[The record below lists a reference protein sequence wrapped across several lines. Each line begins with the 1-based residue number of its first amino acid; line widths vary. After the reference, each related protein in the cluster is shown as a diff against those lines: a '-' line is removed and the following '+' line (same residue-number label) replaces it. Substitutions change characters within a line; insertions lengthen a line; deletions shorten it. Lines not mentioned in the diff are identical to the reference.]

1 LIARRPFVAWA
12 VVGVLMGFALTP
24 LFLIALPLTIIG
36 IIVVGRRAR
45 EPDDMLGM
53 VCGVGL
59 VLLLSSSAALRLA
72 GLAAMVAGIG
82 LHALIG
88 RLGRRSPRR

>member
-1 LIARRPFVAWA
+1 LIARRPFVAWV

-24 LFLIALPLTIIG
+24 LFLIALPLTIIA

-45 EPDDMLGM
+45 EPDDVLGRA
-53 VCGVGL
+53 CGVGL
-59 VLLLSSSAALRLA
+59 VLLLNSSATIRLVGAAAL
-72 GLAAMVAGIG
+72 VAGIG

-88 RLGRRSPRR
+88 RLERRPR

>member
-1 LIARRPFVAWA
+1 MAWV

-24 LFLIALPLTIIG
+24 MFLIALPLTIIA

-45 EPDDMLGM
+45 EPDDVLG
-53 VCGVGL
+53 VACGVGL

-72 GLAAMVAGIG
+72 GAAALVAGIG

-88 RLGRRSPRR
+88 RLSRRTR

>member
-1 LIARRPFVAWA
+1 MIARRPFVAWV
-12 VVGVLMGFALTP
+12 VVGVLMGLSLTP
-24 LFLIALPLTIIG
+24 LFLIALPLTVAG

-45 EPDDMLGM
+45 EPDDVLGM

-72 GLAAMVAGIG
+72 GAAALVAGIG

-88 RLGRRSPRR
+88 RLGRRPQ